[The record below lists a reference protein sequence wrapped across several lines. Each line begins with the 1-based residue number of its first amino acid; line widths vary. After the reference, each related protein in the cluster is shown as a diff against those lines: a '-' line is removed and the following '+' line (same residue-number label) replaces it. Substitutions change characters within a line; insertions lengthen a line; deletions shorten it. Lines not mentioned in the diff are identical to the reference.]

1 MLLKECKMAKG
12 KVKWFDDQKGYGFIL
27 QDDGGADVF
36 VHYSG
41 IDGEGYKSLGEG
53 AEVEYE
59 VEQGDK
65 GLKAVNVRIV

>member
-1 MLLKECKMAKG
+1 MAKG

>member
-1 MLLKECKMAKG
+1 MAKG

-41 IDGEGYKSLGEG
+41 IEGEGYKSLGEG

-65 GLKAVNVRIV
+65 GLKAVNVRVV